1 VLNRFIGSDMSDFH
15 TSIKN
20 RFEKVVNV
28 QKYGAFAKKKKVLNN
43 RQHIIVKL
51 KREFVKFGKKT
62 SKSREFASARGSTG
76 EGPLT

>member
-1 VLNRFIGSDMSDFH
+1 MFRNMVHLP
-15 TSIKN
+15 
-20 RFEKVVNV
+20 
-28 QKYGAFAKKKKVLNN
+28 KKKGPQQQTAYHSETK
-43 RQHIIVKL
+43 

>member
-1 VLNRFIGSDMSDFH
+1 MSDFH

-43 RQHIIVKL
+43 RRHIIVKL
-51 KREFVKFGKKT
+51 KRENLLNLAKKPQKVGNLQAQEDLQGK
-62 SKSREFASARGSTG
+62 
-76 EGPLT
+76 GP